1 MKITAHLDRKALA
14 VALCSVAVLFAGCAT
29 TLAPQAARGIDTQ
42 KLAAQ
47 GAMAD
52 ASRAYRVAFYAD
64 PTLQP
69 DTMEVSAGLGGTKV
83 LVSQWTTELA
93 RQINRVIAKL
103 GLYDERFQEFGQEI
117 FNHEIVNGDVVYSWR
132 PPEGGPKFGR
142 TRVATLRVTELKTS
156 SGGEGITGHGVIEV
170 TMAGWVHLYA
180 CEASGGEDW
189 MAKTMAC
196 LGEKIVGDPSFWK
209 AVEALP

>member
-1 MKITAHLDRKALA
+1 MDRFAYLAALWCLA
-14 VALCSVAVLFAGCAT
+14 SSVAACAS
-29 TLAPQAARGIDTQ
+29 TLAPQAVRGIDTVNM
-42 KLAAQ
+42 ANQ

-64 PTLQP
+64 PTHQP
-69 DTMEVSAGLGGTKV
+69 DTIEVSAGLGGTKV
-83 LVSQWTTELA
+83 LVSQWTAELA

-117 FNHEIVNGDVVYSWR
+117 FNHDIVNGDVVYGWR

-142 TRVATLRVTELKTS
+142 TRVATLRLTELKTS
-156 SGGEGITGHGVIEV
+156 TGGEGITGQGVIEV
-170 TMAGWVHLYA
+170 TMQGWVHLYA
-180 CEASGGEDW
+180 CESSGGDDW